1 MNSVENKAVKK
12 RITMAYCPTMTPYA
26 DAIESQKEQENV
38 FGNEYDIELI
48 PASSAGEVLYML
60 KTNRVD
66 SVLIGRSAKKSELDD
81 KVSSFRMLD
90 GVTLVYKVKAGVP
103 VEQLKEIEVLTY
115 LKPEKIARVK
125 NFFKKVTFLDTI
137 DECLNSNLE
146 IPVIIDWHDFRDDF
160 ELLIPMNDYGKVPEF
175 RAPVL
180 YYKVNM
186 SDDFLLN
193 LKKIIS
199 EVK

>member
-1 MNSVENKAVKK
+1 
-12 RITMAYCPTMTPYA
+12 TPYA
-26 DAIESQKEQENV
+26 DAVNSQKEQKNV